1 LSGLIN
7 WQVIC
12 GEDFLIVKNITT
24 SLLKNFMA
32 KKKATGKE
40 EEKHGK
46 AHHAKSHV
54 EKEHTALKSE
64 IEELK
69 EKVKDKEDK
78 YLRLAAEFDN
88 YRKRTLKEKI
98 ELSKQAGEKIFES
111 VLPVIDDFE
120 RALQLIDTSKDME
133 AMKNGID
140 LIYNKFRDFLA
151 QNGVKEVE
159 ALDHEFNTELH
170 EAVTKMSVTDKKL
183 KGKVIDVISKGYML
197 NEKVIRFPK
206 VVVGD

>member
-1 LSGLIN
+1 M
-7 WQVIC
+7 
-12 GEDFLIVKNITT
+12 KNITT
-24 SLLKNFMA
+24 LLLNKLMA

-40 EEKHGK
+40 ENSGKTNQDKHQGDK
-46 AHHAKSHV
+46 GNS
-54 EKEHTALKSE
+54 ALKSE
-64 IEELK
+64 MEELK
-69 EKVKDKEDK
+69 SRIKETEDK

-88 YRKRTLKEKI
+88 YRKRTLREKI
-98 ELSKQAGEKIFES
+98 DLSKQAGEKIFES

-120 RALQLIDTSKDME
+120 RALQVIDTSKDLT

-151 QNGVKEVE
+151 QNGVKEID
-159 ALDHEFNTELH
+159 ALHMDFNTELH
-170 EAVTKMSVTDKKL
+170 EAVTKMSVSDEKM
-183 KGKVIDVISKGYML
+183 KGKVIDVISKGYVL

>member
-1 LSGLIN
+1 
-7 WQVIC
+7 
-12 GEDFLIVKNITT
+12 
-24 SLLKNFMA
+24 MA

-40 EEKHGK
+40 ENSGKTNQDKHQGDK
-46 AHHAKSHV
+46 GNS
-54 EKEHTALKSE
+54 ALKSE
-64 IEELK
+64 MEELK
-69 EKVKDKEDK
+69 SRIKETEDK

-88 YRKRTLKEKI
+88 YRKRTLREKI
-98 ELSKQAGEKIFES
+98 DLSKQAGEKIFES

-120 RALQLIDTSKDME
+120 RALQVIDTSKDLT

-151 QNGVKEVE
+151 QNGVKEID
-159 ALDHEFNTELH
+159 ALHMDFNTELH
-170 EAVTKMSVTDKKL
+170 EAVTKMSVSDEKM
-183 KGKVIDVISKGYML
+183 KGKVIDVISKGYVL

>member
-1 LSGLIN
+1 MSGLIN
-7 WQVIC
+7 WQAIC
-12 GEDFLIVKNITT
+12 REDFLTVKNITT
-24 SLLKNFMA
+24 SLFKYFMA

-40 EEKHGK
+40 EENHGK
-46 AHHAKSHV
+46 GHHVKSEV
-54 EKEHTALKSE
+54 EKEQAALMTE
-64 IEELK
+64 IEDLK
-69 EKVKDKEDK
+69 AKAKETEDK

-120 RALQLIDTSKDME
+120 RALQLIDTSKDMA

-140 LIYNKFRDFLA
+140 LIYNKFRDFLT
-151 QNGVKEVE
+151 QNGVKELE
-159 ALDHEFNTELH
+159 ALDQEFNTELH
-170 EAVTKMSVTDKKL
+170 EAVTKMSVTDKKK
-183 KGKVIDVISKGYML
+183 KGKVIDVISKGYIL

>member
-1 LSGLIN
+1 MSGLIN

-24 SLLKNFMA
+24 SLFKYFMA

-40 EEKHGK
+40 EEIHGK
-46 AHHAKSHV
+46 GHHVKSQA
-54 EKEHTALKSE
+54 EKEQAALTTE
-64 IEELK
+64 IEEMKASVK
-69 EKVKDKEDK
+69 EAEDK

-120 RALQLIDTSKDME
+120 RALQLIDTSTDMV
-133 AMKNGID
+133 AMKNGIG